1 MFLYFICMFLGYALI
16 DYQPVEVAQQSI
28 VLEFDELGL
37 IINSCGVSKL
47 LSNLTTNPLDL
58 KGKDLVE
65 AYLQMKNDTPRG
77 CHTLEN
83 KKWYW

>member
-16 DYQPVEVAQQSI
+16 DYQPIEVAQQSI

-58 KGKDLVE
+58 KGKDWVE
-65 AYLQMKNDTPRG
+65 AYLGMKNNTPRG

-83 KKWYW
+83 RKRYW